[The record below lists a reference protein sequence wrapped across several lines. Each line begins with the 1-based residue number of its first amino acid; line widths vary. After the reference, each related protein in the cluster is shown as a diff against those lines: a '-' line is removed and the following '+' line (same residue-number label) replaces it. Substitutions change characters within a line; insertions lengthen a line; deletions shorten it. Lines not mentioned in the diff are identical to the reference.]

1 MADRFLK
8 IDSDVAHDNKYGMV
22 IWPDESRKLA
32 GRRSNVY
39 SLTPAEI
46 YLHKLMTSQLF
57 RPFSLRSVTLPNRIV
72 ISPMCQYSAVD
83 GNATDW
89 HTIHLGQLAF
99 SGAGMLIV
107 EATGVELAGRIS
119 PGCLALGSDENEAAL
134 ARVLASVRRYSS
146 MPLAIQLGHAGR
158 KASSQ
163 VPWQGGRPLRLESG
177 GWQTVAP
184 SPIPHQE
191 GDPVPQMLDTAGIAR
206 ITAAFVDATRRA
218 ARLGFDAI
226 ELHMAHGYLLHQ
238 FLSPIANRRDDA
250 YGGMLENRMRLPLE
264 IFAAVRAVW
273 PNEKPLGV
281 RISATDWVP
290 DGWDIEQSVVFAQAL
305 KRLGCD
311 WIDASSGGISPQ
323 QQLTIGPGFQVPFAE
338 RLRHDTGLPSMAVGL
353 ITEPEQAENIIAS
366 GAADMVALGRSLL
379 WNPHWPWQ
387 AAAKLGAQ
395 TAAPQ
400 QYHRSIPQGVPQIF
414 EQG

>member
-1 MADRFLK
+1 MANRFLK
-8 IDSDVAHDNKYGMV
+8 VDSDVAHDNKCGIA
-22 IWPDESRKLA
+22 IWPDEGRKLA
-32 GRRSNVY
+32 GRRPNVY
-39 SLTPAEI
+39 FLTPAEI

-134 ARVLASVRRYSS
+134 ARVLVSVRRYSS
-146 MPLAIQLGHAGR
+146 MLLAIQLGHAGR

-163 VPWQGGRPLRLESG
+163 VPWEGGRLLQSG

-184 SPIPHQE
+184 SPIPHQD

-238 FLSPIANRRDDA
+238 FLSPIANRRDDT
-250 YGGMLENRMRLPLE
+250 YGGRLENRMRFPLE
-264 IFAAVRAVW
+264 VFAAVRAVW
-273 PNEKPLGV
+273 PTEKPLGV
-281 RISATDWVP
+281 RISATDWVSG
-290 DGWDIEQSVVFAQAL
+290 GWDIEQSVVFAQAL

-323 QQLTIGPGFQVPFAE
+323 QQMTIGPGFQVPFAE

-387 AAAKLGAQ
+387 AATKLGAQ

-400 QYHRSIPQGVPQIF
+400 QYHRSVPQGVPQIF

>member
-1 MADRFLK
+1 MRHGHLAER
-8 IDSDVAHDNKYGMV
+8 S
-22 IWPDESRKLA
+22 EKLA
-32 GRRSNVY
+32 GSRIECILSPHENFH
-39 SLTPAEI
+39 L
-46 YLHKLMTSQLF
+46 LNLMTSQLF
-57 RPFSLRSVTLPNRIV
+57 SPFSLRSVTLPNRIV

-107 EATGVELAGRIS
+107 EATGVDLAGRIS

-163 VPWQGGRPLRLESG
+163 APWEGGHPLRPESG

-184 SPIPHQE
+184 SPIPHQA
-191 GDPVPQMLDTAGIAR
+191 GDPVPLELDAAGIAR

-238 FLSPIANRRDDA
+238 FLSPIANQRDDA
-250 YGGMLENRMRLPLE
+250 YGGTLENRMRLPLE
-264 IFAAVRAVW
+264 IFAAVRAAW
-273 PNEKPLGV
+273 PSGKPLGV

-290 DGWDIEQSVVFAQAL
+290 GGWDIEQSVVFAQAL

-311 WIDASSGGISPQ
+311 WVDASSGGISPQ
-323 QQLTIGPGFQVPFAE
+323 QQINAAPGFQVPFAE
-338 RLRHDTGLPSMAVGL
+338 RLRRDTGLPSMAVGL
-353 ITEPEQAENIIAS
+353 ITEPAQAESIIVS

-387 AAAKLGAQ
+387 AAIELGSQVAV
-395 TAAPQ
+395 PQ
-400 QYHRSIPQGVPQIF
+400 QYLRSTPYGAGQVFSQ
-414 EQG
+414 ET